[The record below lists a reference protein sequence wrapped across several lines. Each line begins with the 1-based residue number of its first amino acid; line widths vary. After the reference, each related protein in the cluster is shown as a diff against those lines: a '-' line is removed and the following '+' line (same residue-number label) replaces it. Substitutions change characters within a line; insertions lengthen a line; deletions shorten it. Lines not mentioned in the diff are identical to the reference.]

1 MAASL
6 LLSHAVESR
15 AKLRIF
21 KLPGGCTYL
30 ILRDYNY
37 NTEPAATFLRF
48 PLHTR
53 LFTSTHPQL
62 DYDVTKES
70 AKRAKLSTMTTI
82 AEDLLNDFE
91 SDDEN
96 DDEQQNGELFAD
108 HGYSD
113 EGLVDPSRNLAG
125 ASNGD
130 HMELD
135 GDEEQH
141 DDADPDA
148 AAPSHLKMEDA
159 EDEEEAKARI
169 EKMQLASVSDVRS
182 VAGLMRQLEP
192 VMEVSSP
199 NYSLQDEE

>member
-1 MAASL
+1 
-6 LLSHAVESR
+6 
-15 AKLRIF
+15 
-21 KLPGGCTYL
+21 
-30 ILRDYNY
+30 
-37 NTEPAATFLRF
+37 
-48 PLHTR
+48 
-53 LFTSTHPQL
+53 
-62 DYDVTKES
+62 
-70 AKRAKLSTMTTI
+70 MTTI

-96 DDEQQNGELFAD
+96 EEQQNGELFAD

-113 EGLVDPSRNLAG
+113 EGLVDPTRNLAG

-130 HMELD
+130 HMELE
-135 GDEEQH
+135 GDEEQQ
-141 DDADPDA
+141 DDEDPDA

-192 VMEVSSP
+192 VMEVSKP
-199 NYSLQDEE
+199 NFPVQDEEPPSFTTYEYSPNTLALLAENRALQDSTAREADHQYRQHRGQPRVQALDPVKYAFHKH

>member
-1 MAASL
+1 
-6 LLSHAVESR
+6 
-15 AKLRIF
+15 
-21 KLPGGCTYL
+21 
-30 ILRDYNY
+30 
-37 NTEPAATFLRF
+37 
-48 PLHTR
+48 
-53 LFTSTHPQL
+53 
-62 DYDVTKES
+62 
-70 AKRAKLSTMTTI
+70 MTTI

-113 EGLVDPSRNLAG
+113 EGLVDPTRNLAG

-130 HMELD
+130 HMDLE

-192 VMEVSSP
+192 VMEVSNPQSFRARRRIALVY
-199 NYSLQDEE
+199 NVRI

>member
-1 MAASL
+1 
-6 LLSHAVESR
+6 
-15 AKLRIF
+15 
-21 KLPGGCTYL
+21 
-30 ILRDYNY
+30 
-37 NTEPAATFLRF
+37 
-48 PLHTR
+48 
-53 LFTSTHPQL
+53 
-62 DYDVTKES
+62 
-70 AKRAKLSTMTTI
+70 MTTV

-96 DDEQQNGELFAD
+96 EAQENGELFAD

-113 EGLVDPSRNLAG
+113 EGLVDPTRNLAG

-130 HMELD
+130 HMELE
-135 GDEEQH
+135 GDEEQQ
-141 DDADPDA
+141 DDEDPDA

-192 VMEVSSP
+192 VMEVGKTQLSRARRRIALVY
-199 NYSLQDEE
+199 NI